1 MGKKLLTERRT
12 TTKGYTALVNFS
24 KDIQTVGKRPH
35 PLGKAIRH

>member
-12 TTKGYTALVNFS
+12 TDDDKGIRFS